1 MHFERAIIIAAVLA
15 SGCTSSRQN
24 SAVIYPPAELVQITP
39 AGDGQGINAGISAP
53 PGWFADTVNPVP
65 AEHNGMTVLY
75 AVPRVVGATAAAAW
89 RNKLATLGVVA
100 GALVV
105 KKGMDGALDDLAFW
119 EDKEEEDPKGFKK
132 RSPILERPDEIAPG
146 SHQQLLATRDS
157 CQFIG
162 SSSQQPTLDATFGSS
177 GSSACH
183 IDTKPES
190 EHVE

>member
-39 AGDGQGINAGISAP
+39 AGDGQGINAGVTPP
-53 PGWFADTVNPVP
+53 PGWFAETVNPIP
-65 AEHNGMTVLY
+65 QEHNGMTALY

-105 KKGMDGALDDLAFW
+105 KKGMDGDLDDLAFW
-119 EDKEEEDPKGFKK
+119 EDEEEEDVKGFKT
-132 RSPILERPDEIAPG
+132 RPEVLERPEKEG

-157 CQFIG
+157 CQFLG
-162 SSSQQPTLDATFGSS
+162 SAAHQPTLDATFGSS

-183 IDTKPES
+183 IDLKPAEDGAK
-190 EHVE
+190 